1 MTKLWYQ
8 WDEMRRDVNTL
19 CREITLDKFDPQV
32 IVGLSRG
39 GLTPGVM
46 MSHWLQKPFKPVKAS
61 LRDFPDWED
70 YLPKKTDERVLIV
83 DDICDSG
90 ETFAKIAS
98 YIRGPRVNQPLE
110 LPTEVRFA
118 TLWGNNEFNFEPH
131 YYVQEC
137 AKDTEGIWIHFPWE
151 HWWNTP
157 V

>member
-1 MTKLWYQ
+1 MSKKLWYR
-8 WDEMRRDVNTL
+8 WNEMRRDVNTL

-32 IVGLSRG
+32 IVGISRG

-46 MSHWLQKPFKPVKAS
+46 MSHWMQKPFKPIKTS
-61 LRDFPDWED
+61 LRDFPEWED

-90 ETFAKIAS
+90 ETFQRISDFIKE
-98 YIRGPRVNQPLE
+98 RGVDVQ
-110 LPTEVRFA
+110 VRFA
-118 TLWGNNEFNFEPH
+118 SLWWNNEVDFEPH

-151 HWWNTP
+151 HWWNAP

>member
-1 MTKLWYQ
+1 MSKKLWYK

-19 CREITLDKFDPQV
+19 CRTISLDKFDPQV
-32 IVGLSRG
+32 IVGISRG

-46 MSHWLQKPFKPVKAS
+46 MSHWMQKPFKPIKTS
-61 LRDFPDWED
+61 LRDFPEWED

-90 ETFAKIAS
+90 ETFQKIS
-98 YIRGPRVNQPLE
+98 DFIKERGMKV
-110 LPTEVRFA
+110 EVRFA
-118 TLWGNNEFNFEPH
+118 SLWWNNEVDFEPH

-137 AKDTEGIWIHFPWE
+137 AKDSEGIWIHFPWE
-151 HWWNTP
+151 HWWNAP